1 MKELTRQDARGR
13 LRDAGLRATAP
24 RVAVLRLL
32 AESERPLS
40 HGEVVDAFPEGDWD
54 QATLYRNLVA
64 LAEAGLARVA
74 SQVGGV
80 VRYVVQDGEADA
92 HLHPH
97 FSCRECGD
105 VQCLPGMGLT
115 PPTDPRWR
123 EALQD
128 VDLQVVG
135 RCPGC
140 RRPRRGA
147 SKRTK

>member
-1 MKELTRQDARGR
+1 MITDKIPFLRRG
-13 LRDAGLRATAP
+13 GP

-32 AESERPLS
+32 ADTDRPLS
-40 HGEVVDAFPEGDWD
+40 HGEVVEAFPDGDWD

-80 VRYVVQDGEADA
+80 VRYVLQDDDGDG

-115 PPTDPRWR
+115 PPADPRWR
-123 EALQD
+123 QALQD

-135 RCPGC
+135 RCPNC
-140 RRPRRGA
+140 RRRRGRS
-147 SKRTK
+147 SKRAK